1 MARDESNKFS
11 RPIPQRQ
18 HEILRKNL
26 KAPQHN
32 VESLSEKTKR
42 SGIGNIETN
51 EFPIE
56 GLAPSIRQPQKN
68 INRGKITQRD
78 DNIKDITVGLQD
90 HDEAI
95 KYYFDNVIKP
105 TVTNNGERI
114 NIPLI
119 YGNPER
125 WKSVQRDGFYRDKE
139 GKIQTPIIVFKRNSV
154 ERRRDLGNK
163 MDANNP
169 QLYQTF
175 QKKYTKRNQYDNFSV
190 LQNRTPQK
198 EFHSVIIPD
207 YVRLKYSFFVNNS
220 VLILLS

>member
-78 DNIKDITVGLQD
+78 DNIKDITQVVEALEYSLKEHETFIDNGLIND
-90 HDEAI
+90 I
-95 KYYFDNVIKP
+95 N
-105 TVTNNGERI
+105 RLI
-114 NIPLI
+114 NI
-119 YGNPER
+119 
-125 WKSVQRDGFYRDKE
+125 D
-139 GKIQTPIIVFKRNSV
+139 
-154 ERRRDLGNK
+154 
-163 MDANNP
+163 
-169 QLYQTF
+169 
-175 QKKYTKRNQYDNFSV
+175 
-190 LQNRTPQK
+190 
-198 EFHSVIIPD
+198 
-207 YVRLKYSFFVNNS
+207 
-220 VLILLS
+220 